1 MLKRAG
7 LRKNSLIN
15 QEPLYQFVLPAIDGV
30 SLLVEQSHDKF
41 SRIFFEAILVK
52 ISLIF
57 VKTVLI
63 CNDFLLWWLVETRLI
78 FQEGLLELLLVLGTL
93 APIEVDVLRT

>member
-1 MLKRAG
+1 M
-7 LRKNSLIN
+7 
-15 QEPLYQFVLPAIDGV
+15 
-30 SLLVEQSHDKF
+30 
-41 SRIFFEAILVK
+41 K

-63 CNDFLLWWLVETRLI
+63 YNDFLLWWLVETRLI